1 MNNIILLQSEA
12 YDQLQQNTFAYLKK
26 LLQEDREKSAIEWLD
41 NKEATKL
48 LNASSRTLQNWRD
61 SGLLGF
67 SQVGSKIYYS
77 RQDIDLMLQQHHRK
91 PFKAAA

>member
-1 MNNIILLQSEA
+1 MG
-12 YDQLQQNTFAYLKK
+12 
-26 LLQEDREKSAIEWLD
+26 EDRKESAIEWLD
-41 NKEATKL
+41 NREASKL
-48 LNASSRTLQNWRD
+48 LNASPRTLQNWRN